1 MITVKSIVYKP
12 KDGSSEHEANV
23 AKGYLRQPLQDA
35 NLIEGHGIEGDR
47 KGGNPNRN
55 LNVMDETTQA
65 ELAAEGYPTGA
76 GVLGENVILS
86 GIDLRTLP
94 EGTQLRLG
102 DEAVIALGKP
112 RIPCEQLTPLD
123 ARMPENVAGRM
134 GVMCRVVKSGHV
146 SVGDAVEVTTAAVQS
161 QAN

>member
-12 KDGSSEHEANV
+12 KSEKAGHNF
-23 AKGYLRQPLQDA
+23 GYLRRPLQEA
-35 NLIEGHGIEGDR
+35 NLVEGYGIEGDR

-55 LNVMDETTQA
+55 LNVMDAITIE
-65 ELAAEGYPTGA
+65 ELAAQGFPTGP

-86 GIDLRTLP
+86 GVDLRTLP

-102 DEAVIALGKP
+102 DEAVISLGQP

-123 ARMPENVAGRM
+123 ARMPESVGGRV
-134 GVMCRVVKSGHV
+134 GVMCRVLKAGRVM
-146 SVGDAVEVTTAAVQS
+146 VGDAVEIIAEAVKS
-161 QAN
+161 